1 MIGHVYHRHN
11 SKPDNRW
18 NEDEIIAPHVHS
30 THTVQYGAVQYRTEQ
45 NRTEQNRTEQNAR
58 EIADD
63 SNEIMLTSLELL

>member
-1 MIGHVYHRHN
+1 MSITGTTANLTIVGMRMRSLLLMFIQRTQY
-11 SKPDNRW
+11 
-18 NEDEIIAPHVHS
+18 S
-30 THTVQYGAVQYRTEQ
+30 TEQYSTEQ

>member
-45 NRTEQNRTEQNAR
+45 NRTEQNAR